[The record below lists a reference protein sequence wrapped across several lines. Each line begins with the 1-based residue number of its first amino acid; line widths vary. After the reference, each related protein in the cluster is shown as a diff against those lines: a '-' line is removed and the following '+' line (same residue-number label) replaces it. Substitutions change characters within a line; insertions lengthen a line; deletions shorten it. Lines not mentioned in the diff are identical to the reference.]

1 METFSLRKRI
11 HDRSKPPLVIFPIT
25 LAHPALVEIAG
36 YAGAEAVLLDCEHGM
51 MSPETIRDMLSC
63 ASSSGTAAV
72 FRPRS
77 FDPVACR
84 QALDSGAAGVHVSHV
99 DTADEA
105 RAAVDACRY
114 APVGCREMSLGRAV
128 HFKAENLKPYVAQAN
143 DDQLLTVMIESLA
156 GVDNVEEIAA
166 VPGLDV
172 LHIGAADLSHAMGH
186 VLEYDTAQF
195 QDAVDRILAAA
206 EANNIV
212 VGFPTD
218 SPELVAELATRGMRY
233 FEADTPD
240 WLLREVYADRIAAL
254 DGVFAALR

>member
-166 VPGLDV
+166 VP
-172 LHIGAADLSHAMGH
+172 AWMSS
-186 VLEYDTAQF
+186 
-195 QDAVDRILAAA
+195 ILAR
-206 EANNIV
+206 
-212 VGFPTD
+212 PTCRMPWD
-218 SPELVAELATRGMRY
+218 TSSNTTRHSSRTRLTAFSPLPRQTI
-233 FEADTPD
+233 
-240 WLLREVYADRIAAL
+240 LLWDFQLIL
-254 DGVFAALR
+254 PSWSLN